1 MTRVLLTGASGFAGS
16 HVLEH
21 ILTNTE
27 WDVVC
32 IASWKHKGTP
42 ERIEEILKGDP
53 GSFLDESNNIHKAW
67 SQRITVITHD
77 LESPFTEMTMKRIG
91 EITYIL
97 NLASDSHVDRSITD
111 PVPFVQN
118 NVNIALNLLEYAR
131 VVKPKIFV
139 QFSTD
144 EVYGA
149 ATDGVNFAEW
159 SPIIPSNPYS
169 ASKACQEAI
178 AISYWRTYNV
188 PVVITNTMNLF
199 GQMQDAEKYIA
210 KLIRCIE
217 HDTVVTIHGDP
228 VTKET
233 GSRFYLH
240 ARNMADALLF
250 ILELP
255 VPLYPDTDR
264 PARYNIVGDV
274 EMNNKELA
282 RTVAEILGK
291 PNFSYVIEDFHKTRP
306 GHDRRYA
313 LDGTKMHE
321 LGWNAPLTFRTS
333 LEQYIAW
340 TRKHKLWL

>member
-21 ILTNTE
+21 ILTNTD

-53 GSFLDESNNIHKAW
+53 GSFLDENNNIHKSW
-67 SQRITVITHD
+67 SQRVTVITHD

-131 VVKPKIFV
+131 VVKPKVFV

-149 ATDGVNFAEW
+149 AKDGVNFQEW

-188 PVVITNTMNLF
+188 PVVITNTMNLV
-199 GQMQDAEKYIA
+199 GAMQDPEKYMA
-210 KLIRCIE
+210 KLIRFIND
-217 HDTVVTIHGDP
+217 DTVITIHGDP
-228 VTKET
+228 ETGKT
-233 GSRFYLH
+233 GSRYYLH

-250 ILELP
+250 ILQQP
-255 VPLYPDTDR
+255 VAMYPDTDR
-264 PARYNIVGDV
+264 PERYNIVGD
-274 EMNNKELA
+274 KELNNIEMA
-282 RTVAEILGK
+282 RMIADILGK
-291 PNFSYVIEDFHKTRP
+291 KEFKYLIVDHHTSRP

-313 LDGTKMHE
+313 LDGEKLKN
-321 LGWNAPLTFRTS
+321 LGWSAPKSLRTS
-333 LEQYIAW
+333 VEDTVHW
-340 TRKHKLWL
+340 TLNHPMWL